1 MTDHSDELAWHLI
14 GGLPAS
20 EREHSIKAVGDGRG
34 YPLARSEAATRPRVS
49 VDAQPTRNPMTTR
62 SSLSERPIPAKRRR
76 SHQRPNDLCL

>member
-34 YPLARSEAATRPRVS
+34 YPLARSEAATRQRVS
-49 VDAQPTRNPMTTR
+49 VDRPADPEPRDDNSLLERTPNSSQAPTATPTT
-62 SSLSERPIPAKRRR
+62 
-76 SHQRPNDLCL
+76 